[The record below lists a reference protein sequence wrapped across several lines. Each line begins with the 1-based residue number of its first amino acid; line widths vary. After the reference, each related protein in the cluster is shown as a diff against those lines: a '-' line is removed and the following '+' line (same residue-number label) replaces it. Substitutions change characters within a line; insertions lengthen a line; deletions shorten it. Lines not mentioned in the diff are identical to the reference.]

1 MADLIVFSVGSN
13 KYALDIENIQRIIQ
27 ATELTN
33 IPNAHPLIDG
43 MLSHEDKVIKILNF
57 RKLINI
63 QSYDEE
69 LHALFGRLKDE
80 HQEWM
85 DALKHSVENNASFTK
100 TIDPH
105 KCELGI
111 WLDSFNSYDDRVS
124 AILKDL
130 MSNHKMLHER
140 GGDVLAIAKNNQDKA
155 VNLFNTQVYDNF
167 ILTMGNIEIFI
178 AELDKVANSLQKL
191 IIYENSEKVFA
202 IKVDKIEDI
211 VHVEDKDIIDANG
224 DDNSSEFL
232 TLGGI
237 LDLNHV
243 LVNVIKSIKI
253 PR

>member
-27 ATELTN
+27 ASELTN

-43 MLSHEDKVIKILNF
+43 MLSHEEKVIKVLNF

-69 LHALFGRLKDE
+69 LRALFSKLKDA
-80 HQEWM
+80 HQEWI
-85 DALKHSVENNASFTK
+85 DSLKHAVENNASFTK
-100 TIDPH
+100 TTDAH

-130 MSNHKMLHER
+130 MSNHKTLHES
-140 GGDVLAIAKNNQDKA
+140 GGDVLAIAKNNKEKA
-155 VNLFNTQVYDNF
+155 LDILNTQIYDNF
-167 ILTMGNIEIFI
+167 TNTMGDIDTFI

-191 IIYENSEKVFA
+191 IIYENSGKVFA

-211 VHVEDKDIIDANG
+211 AHIEEGQIIQSNDEDNL
-224 DDNSSEFL
+224 SEFL
-232 TLGGI
+232 ELNGVLELDHI
-237 LDLNHV
+237 LI
-243 LVNVIKSIKI
+243 NVIKSIKI